1 MKKGP
6 LVTGVVAL
14 GSTVA
19 FAMGVLNLPLDP
31 VTVTHGLWPH
41 GSTGGGCGS
50 ERVVH
55 GDSAEDRS
63 TTGPSGSWS
72 A

>member
-41 GSTGGGCGS
+41 GSTGGGCDS
-50 ERVVH
+50 EGVVN
-55 GDSAEDRS
+55 GDSEEDRS
-63 TTGPSGSWS
+63 ITGLPGSRS